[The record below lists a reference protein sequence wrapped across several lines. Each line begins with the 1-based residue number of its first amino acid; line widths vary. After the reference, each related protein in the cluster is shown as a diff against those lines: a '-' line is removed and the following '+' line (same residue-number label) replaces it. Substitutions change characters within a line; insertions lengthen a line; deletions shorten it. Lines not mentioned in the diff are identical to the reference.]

1 MKKILLTIAVL
12 LLAFNAANAQKFEEL
27 AKTPPMGWN
36 SWNHFKADINEQNI
50 KEMADAMVT
59 SGLRDAGYVY
69 LNLDDIWHGE
79 RDANGFITCDAKKF
93 PSGMKALSDYVHSK
107 GLKFGIYSD
116 AGCKTCAGMP
126 GSLGHEYQDALQYA
140 RWGVDY
146 LKYDW
151 CNTANVDAKGAYS
164 LMRDA
169 LHAAGRPIVFSM
181 CEWGTHQPWKW
192 AKDVSHLWRTTGDI
206 SANFREGG
214 GNVLSL
220 IDLNAPLR
228 EYAGVGHWNDP
239 DMLEVGNGLTA
250 TQGRSHFTIWCMM
263 ASPLLLGNDI
273 RNMDKETLA
282 TLTNKDVIA
291 IDQDPL
297 GVQGLRYKQ
306 DGGIEVWFKPLKGG
320 DWAMCVFNRNT
331 EAKQYTINWKDMDFK
346 DDLSGLS
353 TNLATKVYNIKNLWT
368 GKAEGKT
375 GKVRTLNVPAED
387 VVLYRLSP
395 VAKK

>member
-1 MKKILLTIAVL
+1 
-12 LLAFNAANAQKFEEL
+12 
-27 AKTPPMGWN
+27 
-36 SWNHFKADINEQNI
+36 
-50 KEMADAMVT
+50 
-59 SGLRDAGYVY
+59 
-69 LNLDDIWHGE
+69 
-79 RDANGFITCDAKKF
+79 
-93 PSGMKALSDYVHSK
+93 MKALSDYVHSK

-353 TNLATKVYNIKNLWT
+353 TNLATKVFNIKNLWT

>member
-1 MKKILLTIAVL
+1 MKKILLSIAVL

>member
-1 MKKILLTIAVL
+1 MKKILLSIAVL

-331 EAKQYTINWKDMDFK
+331 EAKQYTINWKDMDFR